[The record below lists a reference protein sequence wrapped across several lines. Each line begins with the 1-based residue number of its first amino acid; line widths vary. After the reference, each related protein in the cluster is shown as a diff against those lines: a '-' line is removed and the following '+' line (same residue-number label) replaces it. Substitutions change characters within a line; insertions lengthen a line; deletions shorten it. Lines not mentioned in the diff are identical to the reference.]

1 LNAPSHDG
9 KAFEIQ
15 ARGSVNFFLN
25 LKGSTMRL
33 YLTAIVLTAASTAVI
48 LSTCIAHSS
57 PAEAA
62 PARIMQLM

>member
-1 LNAPSHDG
+1 LKAPSRDG
-9 KAFEIQ
+9 RASETQ
-15 ARGSVNFFLN
+15 ACGSINFFLN